1 MARRSAVPLLLEL
14 LAARG
19 VRATFFVPGRTAER
33 HPERIAEIVAAGHE
47 LAHHG
52 YTHTSPSDLSPEEED
67 NELGKGL
74 EVLRSFNA
82 EVVGYR
88 SPAWDFSAHTE
99 DLLVR
104 HGFAYSSNFMDD
116 LRPYRREASG
126 IVEVPIQW
134 TLDDAPYFW
143 FDAESG
149 TRRSRPP
156 PRSARSGKGSFVATA
171 SSVARSCSRCTRDHW
186 APLPARAARGLPR
199 SRARP
204 RRRVGGHVPRARGA
218 CAMTAFPHVRVAVAS
233 ALERGRAI
241 RRGRRA
247 SACTDP
253 SRPIERCSRHYA
265 GWDWD
270 TVREQALAYRE
281 RDRRFDPRLAE
292 EIRGI
297 AEGPVS
303 RRRTSWRSTCAPR

>member
-1 MARRSAVPLLLEL
+1 MWPEGKRSAVAFSFDVDAEEGVLAADPANAGRPGVLSQGTYGAKIAVPLLLEL

-134 TLDDAPYFW
+134 TLDDAAYFW
-143 FDAESG
+143 FDAESWNKTISTASAVREIWEG
-149 TRRSRPP
+149 ELRGYRKLGGALVLTMHPEIIGRPY
-156 PRSARSGKGSFVATA
+156 RLELLEGFLDHVLGHDDVWVAT
-171 SSVARSCSRCTRDHW
+171 C
-186 APLPARAARGLPR
+186 
-199 SRARP
+199 
-204 RRRVGGHVPRARGA
+204 
-218 CAMTAFPHVRVAVAS
+218 
-233 ALERGRAI
+233 
-241 RRGRRA
+241 
-247 SACTDP
+247 
-253 SRPIERCSRHYA
+253 
-265 GWDWD
+265 
-270 TVREQALAYRE
+270 RE
-281 RDRRFDPRLAE
+281 LAE
-292 EIRGI
+292 RV
-297 AEGPVS
+297 P
-303 RRRTSWRSTCAPR
+303 